1 MANFPSKWLDFT
13 TNKEIKRLRKD
24 VNDTL
29 SLKIEISVSIILTII
44 AFCFSEYIGKMKPIC
59 QTLVCISMCLI
70 ILVIFFYPCV
80 KKYLSQKK
88 HCNIIIEGRDAVSIF
103 DEEIV
108 YNVLVAAE
116 YHNSKINL
124 NENQI
129 KQDLLN
135 FYDIE
140 IRYYL
145 LLAIEQL
152 LQFNVN
158 KSEIFGDKKNQI
170 STVRVKNILAL
181 INSIIKDSQI
191 TIDKTKLEMFKDFC
205 TMFE

>member
-1 MANFPSKWLDFT
+1 MYF
-13 TNKEIKRLRKD
+13 D
-24 VNDTL
+24 VFNYIGDIL
-29 SLKIEISVSIILTII
+29 LPLCQEISFT
-44 AFCFSEYIGKMKPIC
+44 
-59 QTLVCISMCLI
+59 
-70 ILVIFFYPCV
+70 
-80 KKYLSQKK
+80 KK
-88 HCNIIIEGRDAVSIF
+88 HCNIIIEGRDVVSIF

-108 YNVLVAAE
+108 YNVLVATE

-124 NENQI
+124 NENKI

-191 TIDKTKLEMFKDFC
+191 TIDKTKLEMFQDFC